1 MNKVNLKPSDDT
13 VVDGTDVGMAISE
26 EFVHHVAE
34 LPAEDGVAG
43 QRQTH
48 GMRPERDGAAFLMC
62 A

>member
-1 MNKVNLKPSDDT
+1 M
-13 VVDGTDVGMAISE
+13 VDGTDVGMAVSE

-48 GMRPERDGAAFLMC
+48 GMRPERDGTAFLM
-62 A
+62 